1 MKDII
6 IIIKICLLCCLQ
18 ALLIW
23 SPMEQAKY
31 TGVRK
36 RKWGKWVSEIRLPNS
51 RERIWLGSYNAPEKA
66 ARAFDVAQYC
76 LRGPTARFNFPDD
89 PPDVPGGRWLSPAEI
104 QGIAASSG
112 NDYRLK
118 PLPEND
124 GDGVRGTGTDDD
136 DTTHVVE
143 INDTSTS
150 SAPGGGAQL
159 EGIDWSFLDNLDAP
173 FTSNDYFGLFHGD
186 VYVPPNDYEI
196 EYGDDGESIGHF
208 SQQSFLWNF

>member
-1 MKDII
+1 MKDIK
-6 IIIKICLLCCLQ
+6 IKIDLLLLFQ
-18 ALLIW
+18 LSLLIW
-23 SPMEQAKY
+23 STMEQMEAKY
-31 TGVRK
+31 KGVRK

-89 PPDVPGGRWLSPAEI
+89 PPDVPGGKWLSPAEI
-104 QGIAASSG
+104 QDVAAHSG
-112 NDYRLK
+112 NNYRLE
-118 PLPEND
+118 PLPENGGGGN
-124 GDGVRGTGTDDD
+124 GDGGVRDDD
-136 DTTHVVE
+136 NTHVVE

-150 SAPGGGAQL
+150 SSGGVQL

-173 FTSNDYFGLFHGD
+173 FTSNNYFGLFHGD

-196 EYGDDGESIGHF
+196 EYEDGESICHF